1 MPRLCPCQAAFR
13 SKLRGGDSSIF
24 RCEGHGANRWL
35 PTMTTLPEAHS
46 LRLLHKASHLS
57 PDTCRSVPLP
67 SGTTMVVTVW
77 DV

>member
-46 LRLLHKASHLS
+46 PQA
-57 PDTCRSVPLP
+57 VAQGLP
-67 SGTTMVVTVW
+67 PQP
-77 DV
+77 